1 MADLI
6 AALHQSASDTKLL
19 VYDKDGRK
27 LVEQRA
33 ALAPEASGEGT
44 LEYDAMEIW
53 RHTEAVIVGA
63 LSELGRP
70 ASDLAGI
77 GIAAQRETTV
87 VWNRRTGK
95 PYAPAIAGPDR
106 RSAEQMAD
114 LERDGRSALIHK
126 KTGLVPD
133 ALFCAGKLSW
143 LLRNVEGLR
152 ADAERGDALFGTM
165 DSWLVWNLTGRHA
178 TDVTSASRT
187 MLLNLDTVDW
197 DDELLTLFGIP
208 RAMLP
213 EVAPSS
219 TPDRFGRTAASGPF
233 GAELPVSGVL
243 GEHQAALFGQHCF
256 LPGQAR
262 YGFEGSSALLVNT
275 GTSREDADSSL
286 LGTVAYQLDGEPAV
300 YALEGFVPY
309 TGATV
314 QWLVDG
320 LGIIR
325 GVGEVEAMSR
335 RADDPEGLYFVPA
348 FTGLGLPHS
357 DRGARGAMLGMDPHH
372 NQNHVARATL
382 QALAYQLRDLIETM
396 REETGYVPTQLRV
409 DGNGAWFDMCMQI
422 HADVLGFQLR
432 RPADVADTVARGAAY
447 AAGLGVGV
455 WADLA
460 EVAGTRQE
468 NHRWSAQWMAEDR
481 QRGYDG
487 WKLAVAR
494 TRGWADGATLPR
506 GDWLATVAAAE
517 WHADGSR

>member
-6 AALHQSASDTKLL
+6 AALHQSASDTRLI
-19 VYDKDGRK
+19 VYDREGNK
-27 LVEQRA
+27 LTGQRVP
-33 ALAPEASGEGT
+33 LSPSASPDGT
-44 LEYDAMEIW
+44 LEYDPAEIW
-53 RHTEAVIVGA
+53 RHTGDAVGRA

-70 ASDLAGI
+70 ASALAAV

-87 VWNRRTGK
+87 VWNKHTAK

-106 RSAEQMAD
+106 RSAGQMAA
-114 LERDGRSALIHK
+114 LLRDGQSELIHK

-133 ALFCAGKLSW
+133 ALFSAGKLSW
-143 LLRNVEGLR
+143 LLRHVDGLR
-152 ADAERGDALFGTM
+152 ADAEAGEALFGTM
-165 DSWLVWNLTGRHA
+165 DSWLVWNLTGRHV

-187 MLLNLDTVDW
+187 MLLNLDTEDW
-197 DDELLTLFGIP
+197 DDELLALFGIP

-213 EVAPSS
+213 QVAPSS
-219 TPDRFGRTAASGPF
+219 TPDRFGTTAGSGPF
-233 GAELPVSGVL
+233 GMEVPVTGVL

-275 GTSREDADSSL
+275 GTTRADTDSGL
-286 LGTVAYQLDGEPAV
+286 LGTIAYRLAGEPAV

-325 GVGEVEAMSR
+325 GVGEIEAMSR

-348 FTGLGLPHS
+348 FTGLALPRPE
-357 DRGARGAMLGMDPHH
+357 RGARGAILGMDTHH

-382 QALAYQLRDLIETM
+382 QALAYQLRDLIEAM
-396 REETGYVPTQLRV
+396 REGTGHAPTQLRV

-422 HADVLGFQLR
+422 HADVLGIQLR
-432 RPADVADTVARGAAY
+432 RPADVADTAALGAAH
-447 AAGLGVGV
+447 AAGLAVGV

-460 EVAGTRQE
+460 EVAGTRRE
-468 NHRWSAQWMAEDR
+468 NHRWSAQWMPEDR
-481 QRGYDG
+481 ERGYAG
-487 WKLAVAR
+487 WRSALER
-494 TRGWADGATLPR
+494 TAGWVEEATLPQ
-506 GDWLATVAAAE
+506 GDWLATLTAAQ
-517 WHADGSR
+517 WRADGSR